1 MMRVGVVGVGSMGQ
15 NHARVYSETAEL
27 VGVYDAVKE
36 QCQKVA
42 QKFKVRAYDN
52 LDALLD
58 QVDAVSV
65 CTPTSYHFEIA
76 KKIIKRGKSL
86 LLEKPFTENSV
97 KAEELTRLGEK
108 EGVTLASGFIERFN
122 PIVALTKDA
131 IHEGR
136 FGKTISISSRRVSS
150 FPARI
155 RDVRVIMDLGIHDID
170 VIRYVTKSEP
180 TSVYAL
186 GGRFQN
192 PDYED
197 YANLLLPAQD
207 EL

>member
-1 MMRVGVVGVGSMGQ
+1 M
-15 NHARVYSETAEL
+15 
-27 VGVYDAVKE
+27 
-36 QCQKVA
+36 
-42 QKFKVRAYDN
+42 
-52 LDALLD
+52 
-58 QVDAVSV
+58 
-65 CTPTSYHFEIA
+65 
-76 KKIIKRGKSL
+76 
-86 LLEKPFTENSV
+86 